1 MTFTESFVI
10 IISHSRILDK
20 WRRVY
25 YNNISIKTELTNMKK
40 RLLCLFFALCLAL
53 SAALSEEFALERM
66 TKYIKNPAGEA
77 VIDDVDM
84 TFYADPGKNRVFYE
98 IFVGSFSD
106 SDGDGTGDL
115 RGIINR
121 LDYLNDGN
129 PMSGTSLGVQG
140 IWLTPVYASPSYHK
154 YDVTDYYSIDP
165 SFGTMED
172 LTGLISACHERGML
186 LILDLP
192 INHTG
197 SQNRMFQN
205 FKNAHL
211 LHNPGN
217 IYYDM
222 FTWVRDGELPAGRH
236 FTFIPGTK
244 DLYESNFSDDMPEL
258 NFDNERAYAYA
269 LDIAKFYLELG
280 VDGFRFDAA
289 KYIYYGDHDRSAAF
303 WERFTADLRAVKP
316 DIYLVAEVWDGDGIT
331 QRYYDCLDCFDFTV
345 SQAEG
350 LIAQTAKAGD
360 VNRYT
365 AYVQDYLN
373 TIHSIREDALFVPFI
388 ANHDTDRAAGYLS
401 MSNGQAKAAANLL
414 LLSPG
419 SPFLYYG
426 EEIGL
431 RGSRGGANTD
441 ANRRM
446 AMQWGDGDTV
456 TDPVGTTYTSRSPYA
471 VSDLIGNGDSLY
483 SHYKRLIMLRNANPE
498 IALGTYKAL
507 ALTGTK
513 AGGFVCEYEGRKVA
527 VIHNTA
533 GRSVKLTLADIP
545 ELKNMELTAFIGV
558 EDAKIEGGMLIIG
571 AQTSAILRGES

>member
-1 MTFTESFVI
+1 
-10 IISHSRILDK
+10 
-20 WRRVY
+20 
-25 YNNISIKTELTNMKK
+25 MKK
-40 RLLCLFFALCLAL
+40 RLISLILIFCLLTG
-53 SAALSEEFALERM
+53 AAFSEEAALERM
-66 TKYIKNPAGEA
+66 TKYGKNAAGEA

-84 TFYADPGKNRVFYE
+84 SRVTDAGLNRVFYE

-115 RGIINR
+115 RGILDR
-121 LDYLNDGN
+121 LDYLNDGD
-129 PMSGTSLGVQG
+129 PESGVSLGVQG
-140 IWLTPVYASPSYHK
+140 IWLTPIYQSPTYHK
-154 YDVTDYYSIDP
+154 YDITDYYTVDP
-165 SFGTMED
+165 AFGTMED
-172 LTGLISACHERGML
+172 LEELIAACHERDIL
-186 LILDLP
+186 VILDLP

-197 SQNRMFQN
+197 KQNKLFRN
-205 FKNAHL
+205 FCNAHL

-222 FTWVRDGELPAGRH
+222 FSWCKEGEIPAGRH
-236 FTFIPGTK
+236 FTMIRGTK

-258 NFDNERAYAYA
+258 NFDNEKARAYA
-269 LDIAKFYLELG
+269 LDVAKFYLEKG

-289 KYIYYGDHDRSAAF
+289 KYIYYGDHARSAEF
-303 WERFTADLRAVKP
+303 WMWYANELRAIKP
-316 DIYLVAEVWDGDGIT
+316 DIYMVGEVWDGDTTT
-331 QRYYDCLDCFDFTV
+331 QKYMGSINCFDFTV

-365 AYVQDYLN
+365 AYVEEYLN
-373 TIHSIREDALFVPFI
+373 TIHDIRGDALFIPFI

-401 MSNGQAKAAANLL
+401 MSNGQAKMAANLL

-456 TDPVGTTYTSRSPYA
+456 ADPVGTTYTSVSPYA
-471 VSDLIGNGDSLY
+471 VTDLVGNGDSLY
-483 SHYKRLIMLRNANPE
+483 THYKRLIMLRNANPE
-498 IALGTYKAL
+498 IVLGTYKAL
-507 ALTGTK
+507 ALSDTK
-513 AGGFVCEYEGRKVA
+513 AGGFVCEYEGRKAA
-527 VIHNTA
+527 VLHNTT
-533 GRSVKLTLADIP
+533 GRTVKLTLADIP
-545 ELKNMELTAFIGV
+545 ELDGMEFSGCIGV
-558 EDAKIEGGMLIIG
+558 EDAKIENGVLIIG
-571 AQTSAILRGES
+571 GQTSAILRGDAR

>member
-1 MTFTESFVI
+1 
-10 IISHSRILDK
+10 
-20 WRRVY
+20 
-25 YNNISIKTELTNMKK
+25 MKK
-40 RLLCLFFALCLAL
+40 RLFCLLATVILMVSAAFSEELAL
-53 SAALSEEFALERM
+53 LRM
-66 TKYIKNPAGEA
+66 TKYAKNAAGEA

-84 TFYADPGKNRVFYE
+84 SRMSDVGQNRVFYE

-106 SDGDGTGDL
+106 SNGDGIGDL
-115 RGIINR
+115 RGILNR
-121 LDYLNDGN
+121 LNYLNDGD
-129 PMSGTSLGVQG
+129 PVSGASLGVQG
-140 IWLTPVYASPSYHK
+140 IWLTPVYESPSYHK
-154 YDVTDYYSIDP
+154 YDVTDYYTIDP

-172 LTGLISACHERGML
+172 LEALIAACHERDML
-186 LILDLP
+186 IILDLP

-197 SQNRMFQN
+197 KQNRMFQN
-205 FKNAHL
+205 FSNAHL

-222 FTWVRDGELPAGRH
+222 FSWVKDGEIPAGRH
-236 FTFIPGTK
+236 FTKIQGTK

-258 NFDNERAYAYA
+258 NFDNEKARAYA
-269 LDIAKFYLELG
+269 LDVAKFYLEKG

-289 KYIYYGDHDRSAAF
+289 KYIYYGDHGASADF
-303 WERFTADLRAVKP
+303 WMWYTSELRAVKP
-316 DIYLVAEVWDGDGIT
+316 DIYLVGEVWDGDSTT
-331 QRYYDCLDCFDFTV
+331 QKYMGSINCFDFTV

-360 VNRYT
+360 VNRFT
-365 AYVQDYLN
+365 AYVEEYLN
-373 TIHSIREDALFVPFI
+373 AIHAVCDDALYIPFI

-401 MSNGQAKAAANLL
+401 MSNGQAKVAANLL

-419 SPFLYYG
+419 SPYIYYG

-456 TDPVGTTYTSRSPYA
+456 KDPVGTTYTSVSPYA
-471 VSDLIGNGDSLY
+471 VTDLIGNGDSLY
-483 SHYKRLIMLRNANPE
+483 THYKRLIMIRNANPE

-507 ALTGTK
+507 ALDGTK
-513 AGGFVCEYEGRKVA
+513 AGGFVCEYEGRRVA

-533 GRSVKLTLADIP
+533 GRTVKLPLGDIT
-545 ELKNMELTAFIGV
+545 ELTGMILTDFIGV
-558 EDAKIEGGMLIIG
+558 EDAKIEDGILVLG
-571 AQTSAILRGES
+571 AQTSAILRGE

>member
-1 MTFTESFVI
+1 
-10 IISHSRILDK
+10 
-20 WRRVY
+20 
-25 YNNISIKTELTNMKK
+25 MKK
-40 RLLCLFFALCLAL
+40 RLFCLLAAAILMVSTAFSEELAL
-53 SAALSEEFALERM
+53 LRM
-66 TKYIKNPAGEA
+66 TKYAKNGSGEA

-84 TFYADPGKNRVFYE
+84 SRMSDVGQNRVFYE

-106 SDGDGTGDL
+106 SNGDGIGDL
-115 RGIINR
+115 RGILNR
-121 LDYLNDGN
+121 LNYLNDGD
-129 PMSGTSLGVQG
+129 PVSGASLGVQG
-140 IWLTPVYASPSYHK
+140 IWLTPVYESPSYHK
-154 YDVTDYYSIDP
+154 YDVTDYYTIDP

-172 LTGLISACHERGML
+172 LEALIAACHERDML
-186 LILDLP
+186 IILDLP

-197 SQNRMFQN
+197 RQNRMFQN
-205 FKNAHL
+205 FSNAHL

-222 FTWVRDGELPAGRH
+222 FSWVKDGEIPAGRH
-236 FTFIPGTK
+236 FTKIQGTK

-258 NFDNERAYAYA
+258 NFDNEKARAYA
-269 LDIAKFYLELG
+269 LDVAKFYLEKG

-289 KYIYYGDHDRSAAF
+289 KYIYYGDHGASADF
-303 WERFTADLRAVKP
+303 WMWYTSELRAVKP
-316 DIYLVAEVWDGDGIT
+316 DIYLVGEVWDGDSTT
-331 QRYYDCLDCFDFTV
+331 QKYMGSINCFDFTV

-360 VNRYT
+360 VNRFT
-365 AYVQDYLN
+365 AYVEEYL
-373 TIHSIREDALFVPFI
+373 TDIHAVRDDALYIPFI

-401 MSNGQAKAAANLL
+401 MSNGQAKVAANLL

-419 SPFLYYG
+419 SPYIYYG

-456 TDPVGTTYTSRSPYA
+456 KDPVGTIYTSVSPYA
-471 VSDLIGNGDSLY
+471 VTDLIGNGDSLY
-483 SHYKRLIMLRNANPE
+483 THYKRLIMIRNANPE

-507 ALTGTK
+507 ALDGTK
-513 AGGFVCEYEGRKVA
+513 SGGFVCEYEGQRVA

-533 GRSVKLTLADIP
+533 GRTVKLPLGDIT
-545 ELKNMELTAFIGV
+545 ELTGMILTDFIGV
-558 EDAKIEGGMLIIG
+558 EDAKIEDGILVLG
-571 AQTSAILRGES
+571 AQTSAILRGE